1 MPVHALAIDHIHPKA
16 AEGPDVDS
24 ILQLLCPSCNSI
36 KGSRIMG
43 IDQLREETKTRG
55 THVSCARLV

>member
-24 ILQLLCPSCNSI
+24 NLQLLCPSCNSI
-36 KGSRIMG
+36 KGSRVIT
-43 IDQLREETKTRG
+43 IDQLREETKQRG
-55 THVSCARLV
+55 THVSCEKEV